1 MSSTLKDK
9 QKSLKRRFLLIL
21 GLITFIC
28 VVGFGLML
36 MLWSGF
42 ADRFSN
48 GQRYTFGGVIILYAI
63 VRFARLLKK
72 DENE

>member
-21 GLITFIC
+21 GLVTFIC

-36 MLWSGF
+36 MFWSGF
-42 ADRFSN
+42 SDRFST

-72 DENE
+72 DEDE